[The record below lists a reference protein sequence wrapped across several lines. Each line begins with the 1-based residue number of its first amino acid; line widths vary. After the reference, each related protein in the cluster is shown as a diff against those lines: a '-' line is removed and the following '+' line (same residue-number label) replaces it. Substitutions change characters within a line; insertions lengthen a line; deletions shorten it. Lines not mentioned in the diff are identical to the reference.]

1 MYSTKANSTTPINR
15 ILCEDVQVQVENC
28 NRNRK
33 KTQKKSTRRI
43 QEKMNKWNDRTLV
56 VGIETNSECNE
67 KQSKKQIG
75 GKYLK

>member
-56 VGIETNSECNE
+56 VGIETNSERNE